1 MKLKVVHS
9 VPLAM
14 CFCVC
19 LCVGMILMSVRY
31 TSERRFV
38 CSELAPQL
46 VDPENTHT
54 HLLPYLACESSSTR
68 ELILAAITAA
78 NA

>member
-1 MKLKVVHS
+1 
-9 VPLAM
+9 
-14 CFCVC
+14 
-19 LCVGMILMSVRY
+19 MSVRY
-31 TSERRFV
+31 TSEWRFV

-78 NA
+78 NACPSL

>member
-1 MKLKVVHS
+1 
-9 VPLAM
+9 
-14 CFCVC
+14 
-19 LCVGMILMSVRY
+19 MSVRY

-38 CSELAPQL
+38 CSELSPQL

-54 HLLPYLACESSSTR
+54 HLLPYLACESSTTR

>member
-1 MKLKVVHS
+1 
-9 VPLAM
+9 
-14 CFCVC
+14 
-19 LCVGMILMSVRY
+19 MSVRY

-38 CSELAPQL
+38 CSELSPQL